1 MAETMTPL
9 VTTCAIADRPDGVQ
23 SIASRAWRTVYSPEC
38 VEGEFS
44 EVRQKDSRPSPYRLR
59 KDHPF
64 TGYAPLAPPL
74 SYYCYV
80 CRGGVLPYPPSLYR
94 EG

>member
-1 MAETMTPL
+1 LTTAIVSAAAIGAAVLYVAYRPL
-9 VTTCAIADRPDGVQ
+9 FGGFTLP
-23 SIASRAWRTVYSPEC
+23 YSPKC
-38 VEGEFS
+38 VEGVFS

-59 KDHPF
+59 KDRPF
-64 TGYAPLAPPL
+64 AGYAPLAPPL

-80 CRGGVLPYPPSLYR
+80 CRGGVFPFPPSLYR